1 MYDDRNDLVISIAD
15 QLPFVM
21 QCFKLYATLSIENVA
36 LAKNATAGPASN
48 TPVKLWIRN
57 SCQYRNKQINVVI
70 NDFLLPYFIASF
82 LYFIFLAYILL
93 NLDIPE
99 SIFMLLF

>member
-48 TPVKLWIRN
+48 TPVKL
-57 SCQYRNKQINVVI
+57 
-70 NDFLLPYFIASF
+70 
-82 LYFIFLAYILL
+82 
-93 NLDIPE
+93 
-99 SIFMLLF
+99 